1 MAFQM
6 AHHFK
11 VEGDNTR
18 LEPSTNEHLL
28 WPPSQDRPGPLPP
41 ISEWYND
48 HSDTRRS
55 STSSLASSTAVF
67 SEAHSPVDPLG
78 DDPLN
83 KRATR
88 RLSQLSG
95 HMLPSP
101 CLSSEH
107 DSSQQQRWN
116 PSSSPYPS
124 PGSTPGPEDHVVQ
137 RSKAKAKARSARGV
151 TQGPDATS
159 IKDLTPELIGQKKV
173 KADRETI
180 ARFLLSQALARAWE
194 ECLIHN
200 PDMLHE
206 GVTRDG
212 KKGLKQLK
220 RNNIDDRIEKAGLL
234 PNQINKD
241 HLIDLITIM
250 LRNHRATVT
259 REIDN
264 HRKYGRYEDALR
276 LERELRA
283 VGTHL

>member
-1 MAFQM
+1 M
-6 AHHFK
+6 AHHFN
-11 VEGDNTR
+11 VEGDNIKS
-18 LEPSTNEHLL
+18 EPSTSEHSL
-28 WPPSQDRPGPLPP
+28 WPPTRNRTGPLPP

-48 HSDTRRS
+48 GNDTRRS
-55 STSSLASSTAVF
+55 STSSLASSTALI
-67 SEAHSPVDPLG
+67 SEAQSPVDPIG
-78 DDPLN
+78 DNHLN
-83 KRATR
+83 ERATR
-88 RLSQLSG
+88 RLYQLSG
-95 HMLPSP
+95 HMLPSLYQP
-101 CLSSEH
+101 SEH

-116 PSSSPYPS
+116 PSSSSSSYPS

-151 TQGPDATS
+151 TQAPDATS

-173 KADRETI
+173 KADRETV
-180 ARFLLSQALARAWE
+180 ARFEQSQALARAWE

-212 KKGLKQLK
+212 KKGLKKLK
-220 RNNIDDRIEKAGLL
+220 RNNIDDRIVKAGLL

-241 HLIDLITIM
+241 LLIDLITIM
-250 LRNHRATVT
+250 LRNHRATAI

-264 HRKYGRYEDALR
+264 HRKHGRYDDALR